1 MSKNNFNEKIK
12 QALQVSRLYYL
23 DGASQ
28 ISIARK
34 LQLSRP
40 TVSRLLQFAKEQ
52 HLVEIKIQDPF
63 QNVALL
69 QQQLRQHYQLKE
81 VLIASQT
88 NTNPTN
94 ILTSLGQQT
103 AQYLERIVHHHDIIG
118 ISWGKTMAAVARS
131 LQPSAAQGVQL
142 VQLKGSVVNS
152 QENNYAYEITRRFNQ
167 AFQTVAQILPLP
179 VIFDNVAT
187 KKLVEQ
193 DQFIKSV
200 LEQGQAANIALYTVG
215 TTLPSAMLFRLGYFS
230 PTAIKHLQQ
239 VAVGDLLSRFIT
251 AQGKIADK
259 PLNERTVSIELEFL
273 KKKEYSILVAGG
285 LQKVPAIQ
293 AALAGGYPN
302 VLITDIQT
310 AQKLLS

>member
-1 MSKNNFNEKIK
+1 
-12 QALQVSRLYYL
+12 
-23 DGASQ
+23 
-28 ISIARK
+28 
-34 LQLSRP
+34 
-40 TVSRLLQFAKEQ
+40 
-52 HLVEIKIQDPF
+52 
-63 QNVALL
+63 
-69 QQQLRQHYQLKE
+69 
-81 VLIASQT
+81 
-88 NTNPTN
+88 
-94 ILTSLGQQT
+94 
-103 AQYLERIVHHHDIIG
+103 
-118 ISWGKTMAAVARS
+118 MAAVARS

>member
-1 MSKNNFNEKIK
+1 MSKNNLNEKIK

-23 DGASQ
+23 DGVSQ
-28 ISIARK
+28 IIIARQ

-94 ILTSLGQQT
+94 ILASLGQQT

-251 AQGKIADK
+251 AQGTIADK

-273 KKKEYSILVAGG
+273 KKKEYSILVAWCMK
-285 LQKVPAIQ
+285 KVQ
-293 AALAGGYPN
+293 
-302 VLITDIQT
+302 
-310 AQKLLS
+310 

>member
-1 MSKNNFNEKIK
+1 MTKNNLNEKIK

-23 DGASQ
+23 DGVSQ
-28 ISIARK
+28 ISIARQ

-94 ILTSLGQQT
+94 ILASLGQQT

-251 AQGKIADK
+251 AQGTIADK
-259 PLNERTVSIELEFL
+259 PLNERTVSIELAAL

-293 AALAGGYPN
+293 AALAGGYSN